1 MRRFLNENPEWSVI
15 SHTQANHGLTV
26 LSRDS
31 HDKPALPGKV
41 KMAANFTKSLAAHV
55 ADGLQ
60 KVEAPELQ
68 APTGS
73 LHAV

>member
-1 MRRFLNENPEWSVI
+1 M

-31 HDKPALPGKV
+31 RDKPALPGTI

-60 KVEAPELQ
+60 KVDSPELQ
-68 APTGS
+68 HRLEICTLCDQRNDDRCSVCGC
-73 LHAV
+73 